1 MLAATI
7 PEEEVVPFDQ
17 QVEIVR
23 VDRGSLVGR
32 TLAEADVRARTGVTV
47 IAVQRGEDVLTDL
60 GPEFRIQH
68 GDDLVVAGTDADMN
82 RFAGFVGE

>member
-1 MLAATI
+1 
-7 PEEEVVPFDQ
+7 
-17 QVEIVR
+17 
-23 VDRGSLVGR
+23 
-32 TLAEADVRARTGVTV
+32 VTV